1 MRTAIRTRM
10 VAALR
15 NVDEDLARSVAD
27 GLGLPELPEAL
38 PAAREPIRGLS
49 PSPR

>member
-1 MRTAIRTRM
+1 M

-27 GLGLPELPEAL
+27 GLGLAELPDAL
-38 PAAREPIRGLS
+38 PSARDRSGTS
-49 PSPR
+49 PPPRR